1 MQGIPTKA
9 RMLEEPASSS
19 ISKQIATI
27 IILEKCSVRQNKI
40 YSQAHWAFPGMI
52 LTFFADLQAWRVW
65 VRAEDEDETS
75 QANVVRW
82 GSCYDHK
89 TGSNITLIIHKPVNG
104 FDFTNNEGTLR
115 GLIYSS

>member
-52 LTFFADLQAWRVW
+52 LTFLQTSKLEESESALRMKTRRLKRTSSVGDLV
-65 VRAEDEDETS
+65 T
-75 QANVVRW
+75 
-82 GSCYDHK
+82 
-89 TGSNITLIIHKPVNG
+89 ITRQVQI
-104 FDFTNNEGTLR
+104 
-115 GLIYSS
+115 